1 MHMPLHPQGH
11 CDGCPY
17 CNRKLLPTDEVDGSE
32 YQGIYVTLR
41 VYNETR
47 SWDIPCCI
55 LQKPLSGNF
64 HQKVGCAPLMEA
76 MRSFICAQTSGNVG
90 CLSVSVRVSP

>member
-55 LQKPLSGNF
+55 LQKPLS
-64 HQKVGCAPLMEA
+64 APMHVAEGKEA
-76 MRSFICAQTSGNVG
+76 GA
-90 CLSVSVRVSP
+90 